1 MKNAGYFIGGL
12 LAGAAIG
19 AALALLYA
27 PQKGED
33 TRRQIKEKI
42 QELEGELVKMREKLK
57 EKGGELKDDIKRK
70 IQEIEARIE
79 QLVKEYKNPNQAKT
93 ADSRQ

>member
-19 AALALLYA
+19 AAIALLYA

-42 QELEGELVKMREKLK
+42 QELEGELIKMRDKLK
-57 EKGGELKDDIKRK
+57 EKGGELKEDIKQK

-79 QLVKEYKNPNQAKT
+79 HLMQEYKKSREAKM
-93 ADSRQ
+93 AAKQ

>member
-19 AALALLYA
+19 ATIALLYA

-33 TRRQIKEKI
+33 TRRQIKAKI
-42 QELEGELVKMREKLK
+42 HELEEELIQMRDKLK
-57 EKGGELKDDIKRK
+57 EKGGELKEDIKRK

-79 QLVKEYKNPNQAKT
+79 HLVQEYRKSHEARMAAK
-93 ADSRQ
+93 Q

>member
-19 AALALLYA
+19 ATIALLYA

-33 TRRQIKEKI
+33 TRRQIKAKI
-42 QELEGELVKMREKLK
+42 HELEEELVKMRDKLK
-57 EKGGELKDDIKRK
+57 EKGGELKEDIKRK

-79 QLVKEYKNPNQAKT
+79 HLVQEYRKSHEARMAAK
-93 ADSRQ
+93 Q